1 VLTVLRVMIQMV
13 RGEVKLG
20 ERFARILEFGKLFS
34 GTRLLAEFSEAQEG
48 ELKRMELSLH
58 GKSTRYEL

>member
-1 VLTVLRVMIQMV
+1 MV
-13 RGEVKLG
+13 RFGVKLG